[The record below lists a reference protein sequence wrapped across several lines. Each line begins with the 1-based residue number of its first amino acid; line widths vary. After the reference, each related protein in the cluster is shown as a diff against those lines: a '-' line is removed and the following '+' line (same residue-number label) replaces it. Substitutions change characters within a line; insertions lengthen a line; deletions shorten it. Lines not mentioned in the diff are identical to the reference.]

1 MTKEK
6 LIEILEIDFRE
17 CIEKAISDDIVR
29 DEYELRDALE
39 LAIEIVRK
47 EESEQQTGKQI
58 YTHEQEEWYG
68 NVYKCSACGSRLIE
82 TDNYCPHCGRRMVE
96 DERQRN

>member
-17 CIEKAISDDIVR
+17 CIEKAISDNIVR

-39 LAIEIVRK
+39 LTIEIVRK
-47 EESEQQTGKQI
+47 EESEA
-58 YTHEQEEWYG
+58 
-68 NVYKCSACGSRLIE
+68 VFF
-82 TDNYCPHCGRRMVE
+82 D
-96 DERQRN
+96 